1 MKLIL
6 TCKKKNVRCI
16 DLTFHFNSSTFC
28 HYSVGHLVVKLE
40 SASCCTSWP
49 SSCWSS
55 VEGAASAGGSNWL
68 WGSILPRHRRQHLSC
83 WLSWLCHLW
92 SHADRPA
99 AGEKKK
105 KKKSREWKWVTQDW
119 LWGPGW
125 NERSMDDNWITL
137 HVVSEGR
144 RISFT
149 MDCSKVK
156 VCWGTVGESEVRE
169 PPGVTVSHRQLHCL
183 TTQPH

>member
-105 KKKSREWKWVTQDW
+105 KSQENENEWHRIDCGDLAEMNGAW
-119 LWGPGW
+119 
-125 NERSMDDNWITL
+125 MITGSHCTWFL
-137 HVVSEGR
+137 KE
-144 RISFT
+144 
-149 MDCSKVK
+149 
-156 VCWGTVGESEVRE
+156 GESHLQWTVQKSKSAEV
-169 PPGVTVSHRQLHCL
+169 Q
-183 TTQPH
+183 